1 MGGSSLSVPLWS
13 RQFCVFD
20 QNLGFH
26 LAWRGQ
32 RDLQNGWQSANVTH
46 NGKKKVKV
54 FPPHFLGLTGQNIG
68 VIEVNY
74 GAENLFAQPAD
85 PRFRH
90 QIGPLKVKNFAA

>member
-1 MGGSSLSVPLWS
+1 MGSSSLSVPLWL

-32 RDLQNGWQSANVTH
+32 RDLQNGSQSANVTH
-46 NGKKKVKV
+46 NGKKKAKV
-54 FPPHFLGLTGQNIG
+54 FPTHFLGLAGQNIG

-74 GAENLFAQPAD
+74 GADAFL
-85 PRFRH
+85 H
-90 QIGPLKVKNFAA
+90 SPLTQDLDIRLDLSR

>member
-1 MGGSSLSVPLWS
+1 MGGSSLFVPLWL

-54 FPPHFLGLTGQNIG
+54 FPTHFLGLTGQNIG
-68 VIEVNY
+68 AVEVNY
-74 GAENLFAQPAD
+74 GADAFFAKLAD

-90 QIGPLKVKNFAA
+90 QIGPLKERNFVA

>member
-1 MGGSSLSVPLWS
+1 MSLTRIWV
-13 RQFCVFD
+13 
-20 QNLGFH
+20 FH

-90 QIGPLKVKNFAA
+90 QIGPLKVKIFAS